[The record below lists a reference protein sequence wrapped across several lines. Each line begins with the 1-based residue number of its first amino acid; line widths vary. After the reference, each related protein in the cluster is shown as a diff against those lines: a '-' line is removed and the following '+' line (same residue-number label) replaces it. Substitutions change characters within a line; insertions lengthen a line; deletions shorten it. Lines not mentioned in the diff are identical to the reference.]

1 MGWSLAACSGKQ
13 TSQATTNNNDKNK
26 NEIHAKK
33 KMFYLSLMLT
43 IGELSL

>member
-13 TSQATTNNNDKNK
+13 TSQETTNNNDKNK
-26 NEIHAKK
+26 NEINANK
-33 KMFYLSLMLT
+33 KMFYLSLMLM